1 MKSLPD
7 NNISIDRGKG
17 LSAESV
23 SGTLRQPFL
32 GGMLY
37 VIYNLYVKRATFRG
51 GGVGPPCCWSNPAT
65 VARWLPPDSGFGK
78 AGDKGLLSS
87 TSSYGYT
94 ISGNCE

>member
-1 MKSLPD
+1 MAGIYPVTGDQYPENDRNLELVFLWPAQQVCKTVKSLPD

-37 VIYNLYVKRATFRG
+37 VFYNVYMKRATFRG
-51 GGVGPPCCWSNPAT
+51 GGVGPPCC
-65 VARWLPPDSGFGK
+65 
-78 AGDKGLLSS
+78 
-87 TSSYGYT
+87 
-94 ISGNCE
+94 